1 MDFFVLFK
9 QNKLNNLNKQFHSF
23 FSFFGIQDITW
34 HIFEYYLHLK
44 CNWGCIFL
52 SFFEYTWIKSVILV
66 LEFAHHLLILFVY
79 FQYWAL
85 YAVTLVSEIYILILF
100 VYRFFTAILKKS
112 RFVRIFLF
120 LKFLFEF
127 YAQNISLIK
136 QFLDSYLHS
145 GQGAPSKDWPSF
157 AC

>member
-44 CNWGCIFL
+44 FNWGCIFL

-66 LEFAHHLLILFVY
+66 LEFAHTFCIFSVLGSVCCYTCQWNLHLDFVCLSIFYSHIKKIKICKNIFVFKILVWVLCAKHF
-79 FQYWAL
+79 
-85 YAVTLVSEIYILILF
+85 I
-100 VYRFFTAILKKS
+100 
-112 RFVRIFLF
+112 
-120 LKFLFEF
+120 
-127 YAQNISLIK
+127 
-136 QFLDSYLHS
+136 D
-145 GQGAPSKDWPSF
+145 
-157 AC
+157 